1 MTAPTVAPVTP
12 APKRART
19 VLPLTTAVLR
29 KAKRTDGHAEL
40 LTRRTF
46 APCVLAAKPC
56 GGTAAWTWDAAA
68 KCHNITLD
76 PNYTDTVTRKWR
88 RAHSRRAYIAYGTA
102 MIRHERWHGELT
114 ERDFDKIREA
124 VALEEVPF
132 SLLNI
137 FEDARIEHCA
147 RVAEGAPFEW
157 SRWNALR
164 SETAHP
170 AELFFDRIKREASTV
185 YSPYRC
191 LWNGAATVQRLRN
204 GVAESATR
212 TSQVVDDFYCEV
224 IAAPSTLD
232 VLALCVDW
240 VATFPEAKT
249 PEELGITSSG
259 CGYSPSGAVAG
270 KITAPTEYTGT
281 FTTADV
287 GSLPAYEL
295 APLDGFLQGGTNC
308 VTLSDDEFRDR
319 FGCSAAIVADTER
332 IAGHYEL
339 DTRRIANVS
348 GRLARLLG
356 AVDAPRQRLAQ
367 SGARVVPLNAVLGE
381 PMAFRTPTATHGKRR
396 IVAIFDQSGSMA
408 HDWRDHGAI
417 FAAALQTLAQR
428 GVVDVDIILT
438 GGHRSAKVPRAFPAR
453 LFGRFACSEGCESI
467 DRTLVKWKPS
477 IVAADTVLI
486 YTDGQL
492 TDGDVN
498 AGHWRS
504 QGVDLIGCTV
514 TPSAEYSEKIVRA
527 ALTKYFAR
535 AIMAASGEELATAIV
550 QYIVSH

>member
-1 MTAPTVAPVTP
+1 MTAPTVTPTP

-29 KAKRTDGHAEL
+29 KAKRADGHVTL
-40 LTRRTF
+40 LVASTA
-46 APCVLAAKPC
+46 APCMLAAEPC
-56 GGTAAWTWDAAA
+56 GGTAAWTWDTAA
-68 KCHNITLD
+68 KCHRITLD
-76 PNYTDTVTRKWR
+76 PNYTDTVSRKAR
-88 RAHSRRAYIAYGTA
+88 SAHSRRAYIAYGTA

-114 ERDFDKIREA
+114 ERDFAKIREE
-124 VALEEVPF
+124 VALAAVPF

-137 FEDARIEHCA
+137 FEDARIEHGA
-147 RVAEGAPFEW
+147 RVAEKVPFDW
-157 SRWNALR
+157 YRWNKLR
-164 SETAHP
+164 EETAHP

-191 LWNGAATVQRLRN
+191 RWSGAATVQRLRG

-212 TSQVVDDFYCEV
+212 TAEVIDAFYREV
-224 IAAPSTLD
+224 IAAPTTLD
-232 VLALCVDW
+232 ALALCVDW

-259 CGYSPSGAVAG
+259 CGYSPNNTGAG
-270 KITAPTEYTGT
+270 KITAPTAYTGT
-281 FTTADV
+281 FTTAEI
-287 GSLPAYEL
+287 GSLPTYEL
-295 APLDGFLQGGTNC
+295 ASLGGFLQGGTNC
-308 VTLSDDEFRDR
+308 VTLSDDDFRDR
-319 FGCSAAIVADTER
+319 FGCSAAVGADTER
-332 IAGHYEL
+332 IAGYYEL
-339 DTRRIANVS
+339 DTRRIANVA

-356 AVDAPRQRLAQ
+356 AVDSPRQRLAQ

-396 IVAIFDQSGSMA
+396 IVAIFDQSGSMS
-408 HDWRDHGAI
+408 HDWREHGAV

-467 DRTLVKWKPS
+467 DRTLTKWKPNLL
-477 IVAADTVLI
+477 AADTVLI

-514 TPSAEYSEKIVRA
+514 TPNTDYSAKIVRD
-527 ALTKYFAR
+527 ALTKYFSR

>member
-1 MTAPTVAPVTP
+1 MTAPTVTPTP
-12 APKRART
+12 APKRT

-29 KAKRTDGHAEL
+29 KAKRADGHVTL
-40 LTRRTF
+40 LVASTGS
-46 APCVLAAKPC
+46 PCILAAEPC
-56 GGTAAWTWDAAA
+56 GGTAAWTWDTTVGY
-68 KCHNITLD
+68 HRITID
-76 PNYTDTVTRKWR
+76 PNYTDTVSRKAR
-88 RAHSRRAYIAYGTA
+88 SAHSRRAYIAYGTA

-114 ERDFDKIREA
+114 ERDFVKIREE
-124 VALEEVPF
+124 VARAAVPF

-137 FEDARIEHCA
+137 FEDARIEHGA
-147 RVAEGAPFEW
+147 RVAEGVPFEW
-157 SRWNALR
+157 YRWNALQ
-164 SETAHP
+164 SETKHP

-191 LWNGAATVQRLRN
+191 LWSGAATVQRLRG

-212 TSQVVDDFYCEV
+212 TAEVIDAFYREV

-249 PEELGITSSG
+249 PEELGLNASG
-259 CGYSPSGAVAG
+259 CGYSSSGKSSG
-270 KITAPTEYTGT
+270 KVNAPTNYTGT
-281 FTTADV
+281 FDTADI
-287 GSLPAYEL
+287 GSLPAYEI
-295 APLDGFLQGGTNC
+295 AALDGFIQGGT
-308 VTLSDDEFRDR
+308 TALAYSDDEFRDR
-319 FGCSAAIVADTER
+319 FGCSAAPAERVA
-332 IAGHYEL
+332 GYYEI
-339 DTRRIANVS
+339 DTRRIANVA

-356 AVDAPRQRLAQ
+356 AVDSPRQRLAQ

-453 LFGRFACSEGCESI
+453 LFGRFACAEGCESI
-467 DRTLVKWKPS
+467 DRTLTKWKPNL
-477 IVAADTVLI
+477 VAADTVLI

-514 TPSAEYSEKIVRA
+514 TPNADHRAKIVRD
-527 ALTKYFAR
+527 ALTKYFSR